1 MSAFLPKL
9 GEETLPPKRTTFLA
23 LVYNVKELQILGSG

>member
-1 MSAFLPKL
+1 MSAYLPKL

-23 LVYNVKELQILGSG
+23 LVQNMKE